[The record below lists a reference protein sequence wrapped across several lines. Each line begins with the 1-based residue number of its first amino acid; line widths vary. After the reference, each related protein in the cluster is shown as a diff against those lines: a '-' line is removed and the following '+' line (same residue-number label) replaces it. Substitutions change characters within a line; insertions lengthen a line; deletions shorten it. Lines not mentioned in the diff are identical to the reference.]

1 MIALKTLKVIGFF
14 IISMWS
20 KNWIFVCTRYRY
32 FRLTLYFCRFS
43 LILCLIFTS
52 QRHYFLFKVSSQGV
66 KVIKLPVRLKI
77 QTNLMGLSMLL
88 TNASCFIFRSH
99 LNVTFQNT
107 PSPSFFAAIDPQGAL
122 QEVGWFLY
130 PSMSFIN
137 WQTQW

>member
-1 MIALKTLKVIGFF
+1 MVKELDI
-14 IISMWS
+14 
-20 KNWIFVCTRYRY
+20 VCTRYRY
-32 FRLTLYFCRFS
+32 FRFTLYFCRFS

-52 QRHYFLFKVSSQGV
+52 QRHCFLFINKVSSQGV
-66 KVIKLPVRLKI
+66 KVIELPVRLKI

>member
-14 IISMWS
+14 YYIIVV
-20 KNWIFVCTRYRY
+20 KELDIVCTRYRY
-32 FRLTLYFCRFS
+32 FRFTLYFCRFS

-52 QRHYFLFKVSSQGV
+52 QRHYFLFKVNSQGV
-66 KVIKLPVRLKI
+66 KVIKLRLKI

-88 TNASCFIFRSH
+88 TNETCFIFRSH